1 MMKFFLIFKKLLFT
15 LFTFIIFFILCDLL
29 FSNFIYNEKNQ
40 VRYDCFKYEYFS
52 YNKVNYNDYYLD
64 KNCTATEKQ
73 RTVIPYKVITDQN
86 GYRYSGKERSPNSNN
101 LVFLGDSFTYG
112 YGVKYENSFPGLLE
126 NMIKDHN
133 IYNLGVPGYGLQ
145 KYYHTLSNF
154 FKKNQAKKIFLT
166 MDMTDVADASF
177 RWTFIPNSK
186 SPVVKSKKVNNEID
200 KWKKIK
206 NSNFKGTRL
215 ITFHLRNFA
224 RYIKIKLKSKE
235 SDIGDAA
242 LSSNIANFTY
252 LDIKSHT
259 VYNKENFLDGIEN
272 IETYF
277 KKISNLA
284 KLNNSELYLIIF
296 PWPENLIH
304 GQEEFN
310 WENFSST
317 LCKKNH
323 CSGIINLFPDFE
335 KIKDKK
341 VNWKN
346 TIYIKDDVHLK
357 KFGNNLIAKKIIKI
371 LTQ

>member
-1 MMKFFLIFKKLLFT
+1 
-15 LFTFIIFFILCDLL
+15 
-29 FSNFIYNEKNQ
+29 
-40 VRYDCFKYEYFS
+40 
-52 YNKVNYNDYYLD
+52 
-64 KNCTATEKQ
+64 
-73 RTVIPYKVITDQN
+73 
-86 GYRYSGKERSPNSNN
+86 
-101 LVFLGDSFTYG
+101 
-112 YGVKYENSFPGLLE
+112 
-126 NMIKDHN
+126 
-133 IYNLGVPGYGLQ
+133 
-145 KYYHTLSNF
+145 
-154 FKKNQAKKIFLT
+154 

-186 SPVVKSKKVNNEID
+186 SPVVKSEKVNNEID

-242 LSSNIANFTY
+242 LSSDIANFTY

-259 VYNKENFLDGIEN
+259 VYNEENFLDGLEN

-284 KLNNSELYLIIF
+284 KLNNSELYLVIF

-323 CSGIINLFPDFE
+323 CSGTINLFPDFE

-346 TIYIKDDVHLK
+346 IIYIKDDVHLK